1 MANIG
6 PLRFSRRTPR
16 LAEPDVTAPAREPE
30 AAVIV
35 RVILRLQP
43 ETPAVSRDYATSILL
58 SAARSLDLRLVD
70 KVAVAVG
77 ELVTASYVAGATS
90 VEFGLELHADH
101 VAAVVR
107 DDRRPAGSE
116 SSFGGTGVR
125 DAFLDAL
132 TTSRS
137 VVEDA
142 VGTVNVAR
150 FSLAHA

>member
-1 MANIG
+1 VTTRRPSCSA
-6 PLRFSRRTPR
+6 LR
-16 LAEPDVTAPAREPE
+16 
-30 AAVIV
+30 V
-35 RVILRLQP
+35 R
-43 ETPAVSRDYATSILL
+43 SI
-58 SAARSLDLRLVD
+58 SGWSTRS
-70 KVAVAVG
+70 VAVG

-150 FSLAHA
+150 FSLAYA